1 MFLVLQEF
9 ARYRY
14 RLQNDE
20 LMTWMRGTRRDS
32 AHERAHKPRTAARA
46 AVTSR
51 DETRSLHVSRE
62 MLRVITCAI
71 AATSAAALRPAAP
84 LLRPRSASTAGRRFR
99 AEGCAMAYSV
109 DEPIDVGQTVPNIE
123 VEVRETPR
131 ERVCGLRRGAV
142 WRRRGVIWR
151 EMCPP
156 LLTGLASRCAR
167 R

>member
-1 MFLVLQEF
+1 M
-9 ARYRY
+9 
-14 RLQNDE
+14 DG
-20 LMTWMRGTRRDS
+20 GTHAPRRAAS
-32 AHERAHKPRTAARA
+32 AQHAHTAARGCYH
-46 AVTSR
+46 

-156 LLTGLASRCAR
+156 LLTGLVSRCAR